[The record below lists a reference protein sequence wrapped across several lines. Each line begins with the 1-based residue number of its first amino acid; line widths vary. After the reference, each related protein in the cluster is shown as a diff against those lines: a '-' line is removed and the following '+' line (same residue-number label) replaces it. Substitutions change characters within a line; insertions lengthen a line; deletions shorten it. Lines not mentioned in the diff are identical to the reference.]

1 MNHSIEQPP
10 LNTGDIIVKIKVV
23 GKKQSDTKKIALPD
37 LAWVEFDRADCYCPL
52 EAEDNNF
59 HDLQDNEL
67 IELTLNDTIK
77 LSLSVASFLSLIPK
91 TVKEGVLNFAD
102 CILHLND
109 ISSQANIITIHSVRF
124 IKTTFNTK
132 DHQPP
137 PLLSVVTALE
147 QQFIKQTGLYH
158 CAKLNRGL
166 VPVKKPLLSLPT
178 DRPILLLIHGTA
190 SNTEYTFRDLWQS
203 VESHLWQDLLEDEYD
218 AEHVYGY
225 EHHTLS
231 KSPLENALD
240 LVKQLP
246 KGARLHLLTH
256 SRGGL
261 IGELLTRGQLLN
273 NAAPFTDEEVALF
286 GDQRAVAEELRS
298 ELIDKKIKIER
309 FVRIACPVRGTTFAN
324 QRLDIYFSIFLNT
337 IGMIPA
343 LKNAPFYQFVNNL
356 LHVLAISKSNKKGQ
370 IEHLPGLAC
379 MLPESTLIRVL
390 NGSSVCSE
398 ADLSIIAGDIEGAG
412 AFKIL
417 EILTTHFFYLEQH
430 DLIVN
435 TSSMTGGV
443 KRKSGAYHFFHQ
455 GPQVS
460 HFHYFSNPVSVQHL
474 VQGLAWKSG
483 DGPEDFKPLEKPI
496 SHQRG
501 RLKQPVFD
509 AEKAT
514 VFLIPGLF
522 GSHLKQGNERIWL
535 DWDALV
541 QGDLHKLG
549 YSSQLE
555 NTRAD
560 DGLVMEKYE
569 KLCRFLSEHYNVIAF
584 PYDWR
589 LSLRLT
595 AKKLV
600 KKLNKHMQE
609 TQDYARPVHLIAH
622 STGGIIA
629 RLVSAYDPEL
639 WEKMVE
645 RSSRLLMLGT
655 PQHGSLVI
663 PRILMGQD
671 RLTKLLTLLQYKKPQ
686 KPRDEA
692 DIITLFRQ
700 FPGLLELMPTRAA
713 VDFFDVK
720 SWQKL
725 KEKGAENTAV
735 PDSKQLA
742 DARNILVK
750 DMANAAIDES
760 LFLVLG
766 FSPETPERYIPTE
779 NGEGVGSFST
789 TLKGDGFSTWKAST
803 LPYIKTWYMDA
814 SHGEMAN
821 DESAFPA
828 LRQILET
835 GTTTQLQEKPEELE
849 RSIVQQHLPL
859 ARGIVFPDRRE
870 LLNTAMSVA
879 VQVNEN
885 DEAFTKLAV
894 QVTHGDL
901 SHALY
906 PVLTGH
912 YDGEGIQGAE
922 AGLDAMLDCNLSNS
936 FELGLYPGPIRTSDV
951 FLHEGKTLKGAII
964 IGLGRVGTLSA
975 NTLKNSIT
983 HGLLDYV
990 RTLRERKI
998 RHNGSLGISFLLLAS
1013 NAGGVPVSD
1022 VLLAI
1027 LRGVYAANTALESDL
1042 YGKVRFTSLELVE
1055 KYLDKAA
1062 QAAYA
1067 LKDLA
1072 EANEFK
1078 KSIVLRQFINS
1089 GQDGKER
1096 ITKNTRKSRW
1106 QNVQIIKSA
1115 EGGLYFTQLTQ
1126 RARIEANLVPTQ
1138 RKLIDRF
1145 ISSSINTTTMNSGL
1159 CTTLF
1164 ELIVPLELKSRI
1176 QNVDVQLVLDEDTAR
1191 YPWELLQARSLLK
1204 GKAEK
1209 PFVVQSGLVRQ
1220 LIQEDYRRQPSL
1232 SVHDSV
1238 LVVGDPALGEQRR
1251 LFPSL
1256 AGAKREAKAVAL
1268 QLDKQGYKTTLMLNK
1283 KADEIVQALYEKPY
1297 RIIHLAGHGVYK
1309 VDSDGKKIDSSTT
1322 AEESYTGMVLGDGIY
1337 LSAKEIA
1344 QMSSVPDIVFI
1355 NCCHTGFIERQSQP
1369 NKLAANLASQLIK
1382 NGVTCVIAAGWA
1394 VDDDGAELFA
1404 EQFYLEML
1412 QHNKTFGHAVKLAR
1426 QRVYEN
1432 NPQSNTWG
1440 AYQCYGPHDFRMQY
1454 TMKTTNKKSFTS
1466 IRSANDFTLPKELTL
1481 ALNARAKEL
1490 QHYHAP
1496 AEITTL
1502 RQELL
1507 GLTRSLPPVWRKD
1520 GLLLSTIGNLYGV
1533 LGEVNDNNRAD
1544 EHSDFKV
1551 ANDYY
1556 KKAFNAEISNFPFDT
1571 LERYAAIKMCRAR
1584 CLKNQKPSNPRW
1596 KEVYDRAI
1604 LKLINITDMAP
1615 SSQRYILLGDA
1626 YKHLLMLLDDD
1637 AKSKLDVINNMQNA
1651 YDKARELTEVQTG
1664 LLEPTAAFN
1673 YLLATAAK
1681 SMLLAVDADKT
1692 VYKHWINQLS
1702 SILTQAQTED
1712 KTLHTAIQVLDN
1724 TLVQI
1729 FLGLQFDEGKLLN
1742 IGATVA
1748 KVSLLEDQY
1757 KDLMDEFEPDETERA
1772 EVLTTIRFLY
1782 VMGKKMTS
1790 SEKRG
1795 VRDSLLLLKE
1805 SCRL

>member
-1 MNHSIEQPP
+1 
-10 LNTGDIIVKIKVV
+10 VKIKVV
-23 GKKQSDTKKIALPD
+23 GKKQSDTKKTALPD
-37 LAWVEFDRADCYCPL
+37 LAWVEFNHSNRYRPL
-52 EAEDNNF
+52 EAEENNF

-67 IELTLNDTIK
+67 VELTLNDNIT
-77 LSLSVASFLSLIPK
+77 LYLSVASFLSLIPK
-91 TVKEGVLNFAD
+91 KAKEGVLNFAD

-109 ISSQANIITIHSVRF
+109 ISSQANIITIHSIRF

-132 DHQPP
+132 NHQPP

-147 QQFIKQTGLYH
+147 QQFIKQSGLYH
-158 CAKLNRGL
+158 CAQLNRGL
-166 VPVKKPLLSLPT
+166 TLVDEPVLSLPT

-203 VESHLWQDLLEDEYD
+203 VESHLWEDLLEDDYD

-246 KGARLHLLTH
+246 KGARLRLLTH

-261 IGELLTRGQLLN
+261 IGELLARGQLLN
-273 NAAPFTDEEVALF
+273 NAVPFTDEEIALF
-286 GDQRAVAEELRS
+286 GDECETAKALSNALVN
-298 ELIDKKIKIER
+298 KKIKIER

-343 LKNAPFYQFVNNL
+343 LKNATFYTFVNTL
-356 LHVLAISKSNKKGQ
+356 LHVLAISKKKTKGQ
-370 IEHLPGLAC
+370 IKSLPGLAS
-379 MLPESTLIRVL
+379 MLPESTLIRTL
-390 NGSSVCSE
+390 NGSSVHSE

-430 DLIVN
+430 DLMIN

-443 KRKSGAYHFFHQ
+443 KRKGGAYHFFHQ

-460 HFHYFSNPVSVQHL
+460 HFHYFSNPVSIQHL

-483 DGPEDFKPLEKPI
+483 AGPEDFKRLETFIPQ
-496 SHQRG
+496 QRG
-501 RLKQPVFD
+501 TFQQPVFD

-522 GSHLKQGNERIWL
+522 GSHLKHGNERIWL
-535 DWDALV
+535 DWEALV
-541 QGDLHKLG
+541 QGKFNRLS
-549 YSSQLE
+549 YSTQLE
-555 NTRAD
+555 SNRAD
-560 DGLVMEKYE
+560 DGLVAEQYE
-569 KLCRFLSEHYNVIAF
+569 KLCRFLERDYNVIAF

-589 LSLRLT
+589 LSLTLT
-595 AKKLV
+595 TKTLI
-600 KKLNKHMQE
+600 KKLNKHLQATE
-609 TQDYARPVHLIAH
+609 DNPRPVHLLAH
-622 STGGIIA
+622 STGGLLA
-629 RLVSAYDPEL
+629 RLISVYDPKL
-639 WEKMVE
+639 WEKMLA
-645 RSSRLLMLGT
+645 RRSRLLMLGT

-663 PRILMGQD
+663 PRMLMGED
-671 RLTKLLTLLQYKKPQ
+671 RLTKLLTLLHYKKQQ
-686 KPRDEA
+686 KPSHEA
-692 DIITLFRQ
+692 DVIAILRQ
-700 FPGLLELMPTRAA
+700 FPGLLELMPARAA
-713 VDFFDVK
+713 IDFFEVK
-720 SWQKL
+720 NWQKL
-725 KEKGAENTAV
+725 KENVTENIAV
-735 PDSKQLA
+735 PDIKKLDKARHLLA
-742 DARNILVK
+742 K
-750 DMANAAIDES
+750 DMAAAAVDES
-760 LFLVLG
+760 MFLVLG
-766 FSPETPERYIPTE
+766 FSPETPERYLPDTK
-779 NGEGVGSFST
+779 GEGVGSFST
-789 TLKGDGFSTWKAST
+789 TLKGDGFSTWKASQ

-835 GTTTQLQEKPEELE
+835 GATTQLQEKPEALE
-849 RSIVQQHLPL
+849 RAIVSHHLPL
-859 ARGIVFPDRRE
+859 ARGIVFPDQRE
-870 LLNTAMSVA
+870 LMNTAMSVA
-879 VQVNEN
+879 VRVNES
-885 DEAFTKLAV
+885 DKAFTKLAV

-922 AGLDAMLDCNLSNS
+922 ISLDAMLDCNLSNS

-951 FLHEGKTLKGAII
+951 FLREGKILQGAII
-964 IGLGRVGTLSA
+964 IGLGRIGTLSA

-998 RHNGSLGISFLLLAS
+998 KHNGGLGISFLLLAS
-1013 NAGGVPVSD
+1013 NAGGLPVSD
-1022 VLLAI
+1022 VLLSI
-1027 LRGVYAANTALESDL
+1027 IRGVCAANTALESDL
-1042 YGKVRFTSLELVE
+1042 YGKVKFTALEFVE

-1072 EANEFK
+1072 LANEFK
-1078 KSIVLRQFINS
+1078 NTMTLRQFINS
-1089 GQDGKER
+1089 GVGGKER
-1096 ITKNTRKSRW
+1096 ITKKKRKSRW
-1106 QNVQIIKSA
+1106 QNVQIVKSA

-1145 ISSSINTTTMNSGL
+1145 ISSSISTTAMDSGL
-1159 CTTLF
+1159 STTLF

-1176 QNVDVQLVLDEDTAR
+1176 QHVDVQLVLDEDTAR
-1191 YPWELLQARSLLK
+1191 YPWELLQARNLSK
-1204 GKAEK
+1204 DEPEK
-1209 PFVVQSGLVRQ
+1209 PFAVQSGLVRQ
-1220 LIQEDYRRQPSL
+1220 LIQDDYRRQPSL
-1232 SVHDSV
+1232 TVHNAV
-1238 LVVGDPALGEQRR
+1238 LVVGDPALGNQTR
-1251 LFPSL
+1251 LFSPL
-1256 AGAKREAKAVAL
+1256 PGARREAQAVAL
-1268 QLDKQGYKTTLMLNK
+1268 QLKKQGYKINLMLNK

-1309 VDSDGKKIDSSTT
+1309 VDSEGKKIDPNT
-1322 AEESYTGMVLGDGIY
+1322 ATEEGHTGMVLGDGIY

-1344 QMSSVPDIVFI
+1344 QMSTVPDIVFI
-1355 NCCHTGFIERQSQP
+1355 NCCHTGFIERQSEP

-1382 NGVTCVIAAGWA
+1382 NGVVCVVAAGWA

-1404 EQFYLEML
+1404 QQFYLEML
-1412 QHNKTFGHAVKLAR
+1412 QHNETFGRAVQLAR
-1426 QRVYEN
+1426 QRVYEHN
-1432 NPQSNTWG
+1432 QQSNTWG

-1454 TMKTTNKKSFTS
+1454 TTNTTDKTSLTS
-1466 IRSANDFTLPKELTL
+1466 ISSANDFTLPKELTL
-1481 ALNARAKEL
+1481 ALGSRAKEL
-1490 QHYHAP
+1490 RQYHAP
-1496 AEITTL
+1496 AEIADL
-1502 RQELL
+1502 RQELTA
-1507 GLTRSLPPVWRKD
+1507 LTRSLPPVWRKD
-1520 GLLLSTIGNLYGV
+1520 GLLLSTIGHIYGV
-1533 LGEVNDNNRAD
+1533 LGEVSYDNKRD

-1571 LERYAAIKMCRAR
+1571 LERYAAIKMCRAK
-1584 CLKNQKPSNPRW
+1584 CLKNEQPQDKYW
-1596 KEVYDRAI
+1596 KKVYDNAI

-1615 SSQRYILLGDA
+1615 SSHRYILLGDA
-1626 YKHLLMLLDDD
+1626 YKQLIILLNHD
-1637 AKSKLDVINNMQNA
+1637 AKLDVLENMQNA

-1664 LLEPTAAFN
+1664 LLEATAAFN
-1673 YLLATAAK
+1673 YLLATSAK
-1681 SMLLAVDADKT
+1681 SMLLSIDTDKAI
-1692 VYKHWINQLS
+1692 YKHWIDQLG
-1702 SILTQAQTED
+1702 SILTQAQAED
-1712 KTLHTAIQVLDN
+1712 NTLQNAIQVLDY

-1742 IGATVA
+1742 IDTIVTQV
-1748 KVSLLEDQY
+1748 KLLEDKY
-1757 KDLMDEFEPDETERA
+1757 KDLMDEYEPDDTERTEA
-1772 EVLTTIRFLY
+1772 LTTIRFLY
-1782 VMGKKMTS
+1782 TIGKKMTS
-1790 SEKRG
+1790 SEKRV
-1795 VRDSLLLLKE
+1795 VRDSLLLLKM
-1805 SCRL
+1805 L